1 MRQVHKRYV
10 HHSTAFIQSIVVN
23 TKTRTA
29 GTQELLERYKIK
41 QSKAV
46 SRKRVDSWPKKE
58 VPAWPRLNDDFNTC
72 YGKPSDSDLNKTNH
86 FFNKAK
92 VKFEWSAASFDD
104 IPSQKL
110 KNLTTFR
117 EPDCNTPKKQGRDTS
132 IPPAWLNTL
141 PEVIF
146 LGGTNVGKSSI
157 LNSITTSILSK
168 EVGSLARV
176 SKTTGFTK
184 TLNSYN
190 VGNKL
195 RMIDSP
201 GYGFNSSK
209 GQGSVTLQYLLERE
223 ELVRCFLLLAGDKD
237 INDTD
242 NMMIQYMHEH
252 GVPFEVVF
260 TKMDKVKDLNSFK
273 RKIES
278 SGLTEMPTLPRIIL
292 TNSLT
297 SSTSPRRFGIDL
309 LRYTIFQSC
318 GLIL

>member
-1 MRQVHKRYV
+1 MQQVHKKYV
-10 HHSTAFIQSIVVN
+10 HHSTAFIQRIVAN
-23 TKTRTA
+23 TRTRTV
-29 GTQELLERYKIK
+29 GTQEVLERSKIK
-41 QSKAV
+41 HSKAV
-46 SRKRVDSWPKKE
+46 PRKKVDSWLKKE
-58 VPAWPRLNDDFNTC
+58 VPHWAELNDNLNTY
-72 YGKPSDSDLNKTNH
+72 YGKPSDSDLNTTNH

-104 IPSQKL
+104 IPSQKI
-110 KNLTTFR
+110 KNLAMSR
-117 EPDCNTPKKQGRDTS
+117 ELDCNTPRKHGRETS

-146 LGGTNVGKSSI
+146 IGGTNVGKSSI
-157 LNSITTSILSK
+157 LNNITTSILSK

-209 GQGSVTLQYLLERE
+209 GQGKATLQYLLERE

-260 TKMDKVKDLNSFK
+260 TKMDKVKDLDSFK
-273 RKIES
+273 RKIKS

-297 SSTSPRRFGIDL
+297 SSVSPRRFGIDL

-318 GLIL
+318 GLIS